1 MGLFFGLN
9 NLAEYLVYGC
19 FYLGR
24 QAPNALLLKANLDR
38 FRKVPDQKPKKA
50 RHPT

>member
-9 NLAEYLVYGC
+9 NLAEYLVSGC